1 MCGRFGLTKPE
12 KVDPKTIGADEWER
26 ITSLIT
32 GLVPRF
38 NIAPSQDVAVVL
50 DIVRA
55 EGGRRVLTT
64 ARWGLVPH
72 WAKDPSIGDRL
83 INARADSVA
92 VKPAYR
98 AAFKRQRCLIPAD
111 VFYEW
116 EDRGKGAPRQPYAIR
131 RKDGEPFCFAG
142 LWEEWRP
149 KDEENAKGAEPLLT
163 CAIITTVAN
172 GVMAAFH
179 HRMPVIVAP
188 ADYGRWLDPQ
198 TPLAEVAAL
207 LRPAPD
213 DWLEAY
219 PVSPYVNDPRHDDAR
234 TLEPVA

>member
-1 MCGRFGLTKPE
+1 MCGRFGLAKPE
-12 KVDPKTIGADEWER
+12 KVDPKTIGVDEWEQY
-26 ITSLIT
+26 TL
-32 GLVPRF
+32 LPRF

-50 DIVRA
+50 EIVR
-55 EGGRRVLTT
+55 EEKGRRALTA

-72 WAKDPSIGDRL
+72 WAKDPSIGNRQ
-83 INARADSVA
+83 INARADTVA
-92 VKPAYR
+92 TKPAYR
-98 AAFKRQRCLIPAD
+98 AAFKRQRCLILAD

-116 EDRGKGAPRQPYAIR
+116 ADKGEGSPRQPYAIR
-131 RKDGEPFCFAG
+131 RRDGAPFCFAG

-149 KDEENAKGAEPLLT
+149 KDDESAESAEPLLT
-163 CAIITTVAN
+163 CAIITTDAN

-188 ADYGRWLDPQ
+188 ADYDRWLDPA
-198 TPLAEVAAL
+198 TPMEEVTAL

-219 PVSPYVNDPRHDDAR
+219 PVSPYVNDPRHEDPR
-234 TLEPVA
+234 TLQPVA

>member
-26 ITSLIT
+26 ITSL
-32 GLVPRF
+32 VPRF
-38 NIAPSQDVAVVL
+38 NIAPSQEVAVVL
-50 DIVRA
+50 DVVRE
-55 EGGRRVLTT
+55 EGGRRVLTS

-72 WAKDPSIGDRL
+72 WAKDPAIGGRL

-98 AAFKRQRCLIPAD
+98 AAFRRQRCLIPAD

-116 EDRGKGAPRQPYAIR
+116 EGRGKGAPRQPYAIR
-131 RKDGEPFCFAG
+131 RKDGGPFCFAG
-142 LWEEWRP
+142 LWEAWRP
-149 KDEENAKGAEPLLT
+149 KGEESAEGAEPLLT
-163 CAIITTVAN
+163 CAIITTDAN

-188 ADYGRWLDPQ
+188 ADYGRWLDPE
-198 TPLAEVAAL
+198 TPLGEVAAL

-219 PVSPYVNDPRHDDAR
+219 PVSPYVNDPRHDDAG

>member
-1 MCGRFGLTKPE
+1 MWGRFGLAKPE
-12 KVDPKTIGADEWER
+12 KLDPKTIGADEWEQY
-26 ITSLIT
+26 TL
-32 GLVPRF
+32 LPRF

-50 DIVRA
+50 EIVRE

-64 ARWGLVPH
+64 ARWGLIPH
-72 WAKDPSIGDRL
+72 WAEDPSIGDRL
-83 INARADSVA
+83 INARADTVA
-92 VKPAYR
+92 QKPAFR

-116 EDRGKGAPRQPYAIR
+116 EDRGKGSPRQPYAIR
-131 RKDGEPFCFAG
+131 RRDGAPFCFAG

-149 KDEENAKGAEPLLT
+149 KGDETAEPLLT
-163 CAIITTVAN
+163 CAIITTDAN

-179 HRMPVIVAP
+179 HRMPVILAP
-188 ADYGRWLDPQ
+188 SDYGRWLDPG
-198 TPLAEVAAL
+198 TPLEEVTAL
-207 LRPAPD
+207 LKPAPD

-219 PVSPYVNDPRHDDAR
+219 PVSQYVNNPRHDDPR